1 MLPNKVNSAHSVS
14 FTFNKLGGDQK
25 DLIFQGDATSNNN
38 VLQLTKLDNKGNPVS
53 GSVGRVLYS
62 APLRLYESS
71 TLLEFPSS
79 LHDSTI
85 PPHSGGR
92 LLGLFPDSNAL
103 KNSSSS
109 NNETAI
115 DFKASS
121 DKVVAVEF
129 DTYHNWDSWDPY
141 YKHIGIDVNSIRS
154 KATAQRNWQNGKIAT
169 AHISYNSA
177 SKRLTVVAFYPA
189 TKAVTL
195 SHDIELNKVLPEWVR
210 VGISASTGAHKQK
223 NTILSWSFTSS
234 LKNNGVQKKEDII

>member
-1 MLPNKVNSAHSVS
+1 MLFMLPNKVNSAHSVS

-53 GSVGRVLYS
+53 GSQLT
-62 APLRLYESS
+62 LLQ
-71 TLLEFPSS
+71 LLEFPSS

-234 LKNNGVQKKEDII
+234 LKNNGVQKKEDMYIASVA